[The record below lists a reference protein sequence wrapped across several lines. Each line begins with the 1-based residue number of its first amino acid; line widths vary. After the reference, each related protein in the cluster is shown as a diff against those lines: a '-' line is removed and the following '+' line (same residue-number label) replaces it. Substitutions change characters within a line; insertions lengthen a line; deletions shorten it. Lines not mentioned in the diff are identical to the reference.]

1 MEYFNDSKA
10 TNVGAT
16 LAAIAGM
23 ASRPQQIVLIL
34 GGDGKGADFAPLL
47 QACISSPQT
56 GPSAVKAVVTL
67 GRDGPTLAALC
78 ALIYLLK
85 KRATCLRWYKKP
97 LPWRSRGSGT
107 PIARLCK
114 LGYV

>member
-1 MEYFNDSKA
+1 
-10 TNVGAT
+10 
-16 LAAIAGM
+16 M

-85 KRATCLRWYKKP
+85 KRATCLRWYKKAAALAQP
-97 LPWRSRGSGT
+97 GIWYSYRPPVQAWICLRIYEARG
-107 PIARLCK
+107 ALFAQWVEQ
-114 LGYV
+114 L